1 MWQLPP
7 IYDSLVTEK
16 SSLDGRPDFA
26 PSYWKE
32 YFKIYYLTEKLR
44 SQADRYFSEVCDRV
58 KVGKLLDEDIE
69 FLKLIV
75 LPCHSELSNENFKS
89 GRLSIIVTT
98 NDKKEPP

>member
-1 MWQLPP
+1 M
-7 IYDSLVTEK
+7 VTDN
-16 SSLDGRPDFA
+16 SSLDGRPACSISHWDQHFH
-26 PSYWKE
+26 
-32 YFKIYYLTEKLR
+32 IYYLTEKMR
-44 SQADRYFSEVCDRV
+44 SQADPYFSEVCDRV